1 MSLPDIPSPCV
12 GVCRLSEETR
22 LCEGCMRTAREIA
35 RWPFAD
41 NAERLEIVQRLRE
54 RRRAV
59 GRHEPGRQPAA
70 PAGAAE
76 GVAMTR
82 LPTIAGRAPAC
93 CSADGGMGTGLFR
106 WA

>member
-1 MSLPDIPSPCV
+1 MSLPDTPSPCV

-54 RRRAV
+54 RRRAAGITSPADSRPRRGGPGGGV
-59 GRHEPGRQPAA
+59 GGGKFPRSPPGGGG
-70 PAGAAE
+70 GAA
-76 GVAMTR
+76 
-82 LPTIAGRAPAC
+82 AGGRGP
-93 CSADGGMGTGLFR
+93 R
-106 WA
+106 